1 MHAFNPLVVYL
12 MLSSLTALLLNTSVF
27 LELEQEHV
35 FDEFRIESQSENCV
49 LFEIDVT
56 LLNTALISCKVR
68 SEDLG
73 CE

>member
-1 MHAFNPLVVYL
+1 MVYL